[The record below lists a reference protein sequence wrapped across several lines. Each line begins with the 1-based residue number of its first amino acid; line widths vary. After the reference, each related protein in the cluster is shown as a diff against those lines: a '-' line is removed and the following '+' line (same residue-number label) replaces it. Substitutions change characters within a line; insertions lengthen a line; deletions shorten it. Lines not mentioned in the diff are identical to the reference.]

1 MKNIIYFLFMITVI
15 ALSACRSNSFEPVT
29 SVTITDHYVQVWAVN
44 PSLANSS
51 EYEISIQHALAGPE
65 GAFYIVA
72 WEDTDGD
79 GLPDHE
85 IARSG
90 LMTADSKGQW
100 SSFVFRTASKALF
113 VGNAW
118 SEPKPTIY
126 YEMNRTLNRNDGL
139 GSVVYFSREID
150 GIPTGKAS
158 PRYTNIKFIAR

>member
-1 MKNIIYFLFMITVI
+1 MKDIVYSLIVITAIV
-15 ALSACRSNSFEPVT
+15 LSACRSNSYEPVT
-29 SVTITDHYVQVWAVN
+29 SVTITDHNVQVWAVD
-44 PSLANSS
+44 PSIANSS

-90 LMTADSKGQW
+90 FMTAKSKDQW
-100 SSFVFRTASKALF
+100 STFAFKTTSKALF
-113 VGNAW
+113 IGNAW
-118 SEPKPTIY
+118 GEPKPTIY

-139 GSVVYFSREID
+139 GSVVYFSRQVD
-150 GIPTGKAS
+150 GIPSNKAS
-158 PRYTNIKFIAR
+158 PRYTNIKFRAL